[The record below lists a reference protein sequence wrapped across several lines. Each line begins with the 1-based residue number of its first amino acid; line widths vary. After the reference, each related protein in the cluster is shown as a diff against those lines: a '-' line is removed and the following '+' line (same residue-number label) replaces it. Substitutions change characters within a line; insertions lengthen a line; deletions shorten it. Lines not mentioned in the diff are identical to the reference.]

1 MPLDPSP
8 LQAEASRRNGA
19 RSQGPVSSEGKA
31 RSSLNATRHGLTART
46 LDLTEAE
53 TEAARVLRDGLLTR
67 FLICDAVEMSA
78 LEAFVMAE
86 LKLRRIDGLE
96 MEAVRSDAEGVR
108 LRILDRYRGRIVR
121 DHERAERRLMQL
133 VETRPVHGDVNAA
146 QLRFLADLM
155 DAAAAAASDE
165 PEAGAPPPGEPAD
178 EEGPSLAEMVAAW
191 RRNEPEPAAAAA
203 PQRPLNR
210 HERRR
215 MERLARK
222 GGWQPPAA

>member
-1 MPLDPSP
+1 MPLDPTP

-31 RSSLNATRHGLTART
+31 RSALNATRHGLTART

-67 FLICDAVEMSA
+67 YLISDAVEMSA

-108 LRILDRYRGRIVR
+108 LRILDRYRGRIAR

-133 VETRPVHGDVNAA
+133 VETRPAHGDVNAA

-155 DAAAAAASDE
+155 DAAEAAPDE
-165 PEAGAPPPGEPAD
+165 PEPAPDAGEAAD
-178 EEGPSLAEMVAAW
+178 DEGPSLAEMVAAW
-191 RRNEPEPAAAAA
+191 RRNEPGQPAATT

-222 GGWQPPAA
+222 SGWQPPAA